1 MHPASS
7 AAHRYRAP
15 ELLFGARCYGPAV
28 DTWAAGCIIA
38 ELLCA
43 RAPLPRAPAGLSRGG
58 SGPLQLGLGRDL
70 SYPVP
75 NPVRVRSPLT
85 SPAA

>member
-1 MHPASS
+1 MKEHPASS
-7 AAHRYRAP
+7 AARRYRAP

-43 RAPLPRAPAGLSRGG
+43 RPPLPRARPPASHMLVPG
-58 SGPLQLGLGRDL
+58 SC
-70 SYPVP
+70 S
-75 NPVRVRSPLT
+75 
-85 SPAA
+85 